1 MTRGDWSFL
10 IVAAA
15 IAVVLLG
22 LIIFVP
28 DAFWGA
34 GL

>member
-1 MTRGDWSFL
+1 MTANDVVFWVVTGT
-10 IVAAA
+10 

-28 DAFWGA
+28 DALA
-34 GL
+34 